1 MSSDEIWDS
10 FTHACEKADIAIV
23 EGAMGLYDGPE
34 AAGRGSTA
42 HLARMLGLP
51 ILLVVNCTRMTG
63 SIAAMVSGYQH
74 FRPGINIAGV
84 ILNNVSGKR
93 HELKL
98 KAAVEGHCG
107 IPVVGIMPKKADL
120 NLPQRHL
127 GHIPFKENTEADSI
141 ISRICDYLEPHLD
154 LDMILNIAE
163 FSESAVSHPNQSSRH
178 NTKPQTGGPRIGVI
192 MDRVFSF
199 YYPENIEALRQAGC
213 EPVIIDSL
221 NDQLP
226 QIDGL
231 IIGGGFPEFFLSELQ
246 ANRTLRNQLASAIEL
261 GLPVY
266 AECAGLMYLCR
277 AITWEGKRHEMIGA
291 IPAEVELSQKPQG
304 HGYVEAEVVENNPL
318 FPIGLHLKGHE
329 FHHSRLR
336 MDFDKAI
343 FAYRLRRGR
352 GIIDGMDGL
361 IHKNVFA
368 SYTHLH
374 ALSTPQWAHAF
385 TRLCSQKHES
395 KSVISTLY
403 N

>member
-127 GHIPFKENTEADSI
+127 GHIPFKENIEADSI
-141 ISRICDYLEPHLD
+141 ISHICDYLEPHLD
-154 LDMILNIAE
+154 LDMILKIGE
-163 FSESAVSHPNQSSRH
+163 FSESAGTIPNLKQADLESASLW
-178 NTKPQTGGPRIGVI
+178 IGYSASTIRKTLKHFAKQDV
-192 MDRVFSF
+192 
-199 YYPENIEALRQAGC
+199 
-213 EPVIIDSL
+213 
-221 NDQLP
+221 
-226 QIDGL
+226 
-231 IIGGGFPEFFLSELQ
+231 
-246 ANRTLRNQLASAIEL
+246 NR
-261 GLPVY
+261 
-266 AECAGLMYLCR
+266 
-277 AITWEGKRHEMIGA
+277 
-291 IPAEVELSQKPQG
+291 
-304 HGYVEAEVVENNPL
+304 
-318 FPIGLHLKGHE
+318 
-329 FHHSRLR
+329 
-336 MDFDKAI
+336 
-343 FAYRLRRGR
+343 
-352 GIIDGMDGL
+352 
-361 IHKNVFA
+361 
-368 SYTHLH
+368 
-374 ALSTPQWAHAF
+374 
-385 TRLCSQKHES
+385 
-395 KSVISTLY
+395 
-403 N
+403 